1 MMPRVSE
8 LLAAARASKTRSRIV
23 AGTGRPGTTYSLTS
37 DNAGYVDGER
47 RYGDPF
53 PVGDATD

>member
-8 LLAAARASKTRSRIV
+8 LLAAARPSKTRSRIV

-37 DNAGYVDGER
+37 DNATVT
-47 RYGDPF
+47 F
-53 PVGDATD
+53 PVVDATD